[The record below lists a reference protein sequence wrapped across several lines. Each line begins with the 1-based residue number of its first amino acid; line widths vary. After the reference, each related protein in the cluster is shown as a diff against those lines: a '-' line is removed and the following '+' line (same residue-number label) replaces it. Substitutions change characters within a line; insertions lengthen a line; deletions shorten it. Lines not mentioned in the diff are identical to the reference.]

1 MKSLLVRDYMQ
12 TRTVSISCGTAVDEV
27 VKTLLKYELRGLP
40 VVDAG
45 KNVVGF
51 VSEQDC
57 IRQLLSS
64 SYHRDGI
71 TTVDEVMHHG
81 AVCVSPNESIFN
93 LAEKM
98 SSGSNPKRYPV
109 VENGKLVGIITRREV
124 LQGLVDQSKR

>member
-27 VKTLLKYELRGLP
+27 VKTLLKYELRGVP
-40 VVDAG
+40 VVDEG
-45 KNVVGF
+45 KKVIGF

-64 SYHRDGI
+64 SYHREGI
-71 TTVDEVMHHG
+71 IAVDEVMHHG
-81 AVCVSPNESIFN
+81 AVCVSPNDSILD
-93 LAEKM
+93 LAGKM
-98 SSGSNPKRYPV
+98 STGSNPKRYPV

-124 LQGLVDQSKR
+124 LQGLVDHSRK